1 MGALMLKKSLAILI
15 LLVAVWVP
23 TTSGGA
29 APRHLEVA
37 ITFDDLPVISTLR
50 DDKSWAEITNKL
62 LTTFGQSKAPV
73 IGFVN
78 ETKLYSNNELD
89 PARVALLKAWL
100 DAGLELGNHSYSH
113 HSLNSTPLADFEADV
128 MRGET
133 LTREMMAQRQKQ
145 LRYFRHPFLHTGRSV
160 ETRDQ
165 FVSFLHS
172 HGYSVAPVTI
182 DNSEWIFARA
192 YDNARDANDLTA
204 MKRVADA
211 YLPYMEAKFAYYEN
225 QSNKLF
231 GRDIKQVLLVHA
243 NAINADHFKDIVAM
257 LQKRGYKFITLQD
270 ALSDE
275 AYASPDTFTGPGG
288 ISWLDRW
295 ALTRGVPKDFFKGE
309 PRTPTFV
316 LKLAE
321 VESE

>member
-1 MGALMLKKSLAILI
+1 MFKKSLSILI
-15 LLVAVWVP
+15 LLIAAWVP
-23 TTSGGA
+23 TTSGGP
-29 APRHLEVA
+29 APRRLEVA
-37 ITFDDLPVISTLR
+37 ITFDDLPVISTLH
-50 DDKSWAEITNKL
+50 DEKSLAEITNKL
-62 LTTFGQSKAPV
+62 LTTFKQSKTPI

-128 MRGET
+128 LRGEAI
-133 LTREMMAQRQKQ
+133 TRGLMAQRQKP

-160 ETRDQ
+160 ETRDL

-192 YDNARDANDLTA
+192 YDNARDANDPAA
-204 MKRVADA
+204 MKQVADA
-211 YLPYMEAKFAYYEN
+211 YVPYMEAKFAYYEN

-243 NAINADHFKDIVAM
+243 NAINADYFKNIVAM
-257 LQKRGYKFITLQD
+257 LQKRGYKFITLED
-270 ALSDE
+270 ALSDK
-275 AYASPDTFTGPGG
+275 AYTSPDTFTGPGG

-295 ALTRGVPKDFFKGE
+295 ALTRGVPKDFFQGE
-309 PRTPTFV
+309 PRTPVFV
-316 LKLAE
+316 LKLAG
-321 VESE
+321 VTSE

>member
-1 MGALMLKKSLAILI
+1 MFKKSLSILI
-15 LLVAVWVP
+15 LLAAAWVP
-23 TTSGGA
+23 TTSGGP
-29 APRHLEVA
+29 APRRLEVA

-62 LTTFGQSKAPV
+62 LTTFKQSKAPV

-89 PARVALLKAWL
+89 PARVALLQTWL

-128 MRGET
+128 LRGEA
-133 LTREMMAQRQKQ
+133 LIRGMMAQRQKQ

-192 YDNARDANDLTA
+192 YDNARDANDSAA
-204 MKRVADA
+204 MKQVADA
-211 YLPYMEAKFAYYEN
+211 YVPYMEAKFAYYEQ
-225 QSNKLF
+225 QSRKLF

-243 NAINADHFKDIVAM
+243 NAINADHFKDIVAL
-257 LQKRGYKFITLQD
+257 LQQRGYKFITLEA
-270 ALSDE
+270 ALTDK
-275 AYASPDTFTGPGG
+275 AYASPDTFIGAGG

-309 PRTPTFV
+309 PTTPAFV
-316 LKLAE
+316 LKLAK

>member
-1 MGALMLKKSLAILI
+1 MFKKSLSILI
-15 LLVAVWVP
+15 LLVAAWVP
-23 TTSGGA
+23 TTSGGPE
-29 APRHLEVA
+29 PRRLEVA

-62 LTTFGQSKAPV
+62 LTTFKQSKAPV

-113 HSLNSTPLADFEADV
+113 HSLNSTPLADFESDV
-128 MRGET
+128 LRGET
-133 LTREMMAQRQKQ
+133 LTRGLMAQRQKQ

-182 DNSEWIFARA
+182 DNSDWIFARA
-192 YDNARDANDLTA
+192 YDNARDANDPAA
-204 MKRVADA
+204 MKQVADA
-211 YLPYMEAKFAYYEN
+211 YVPYMEAKFTYYEN
-225 QSNKLF
+225 QSFKLF
-231 GRDIKQVLLVHA
+231 DRQIKQVLLVHA

-257 LQKRGYKFITLQD
+257 LQKRGYSFITLQD
-270 ALSDE
+270 ALRDK
-275 AYASPDTFTGPGG
+275 AYASPDAYTGPGG
-288 ISWLDRW
+288 ISWIDRW
-295 ALTRGVPKDFFKGE
+295 ALTRGVPKDFFQGE
-309 PRTPTFV
+309 PSTPEFV
-316 LKLAE
+316 MKLAG
-321 VESE
+321 VTSE

>member
-1 MGALMLKKSLAILI
+1 MFKKSFSILI
-15 LLVAVWVP
+15 LLIAAWVP
-23 TTSGGA
+23 TTSGGP
-29 APRHLEVA
+29 APRRLEVA
-37 ITFDDLPVISTLR
+37 ITFDDLPVISTLH
-50 DDKSWAEITNKL
+50 DDKSLAEITNKL
-62 LTTFGQSKAPV
+62 LTTFKQSKAPI

-128 MRGET
+128 LRGEAI
-133 LTREMMAQRQKQ
+133 TRGLMAQRQKQ

-165 FVSFLHS
+165 FVSFLHA

-192 YDNARDANDLTA
+192 YDNARDANDLAA
-204 MKRVADA
+204 MKQVADA
-211 YLPYMEAKFAYYEN
+211 YVPYMEAKFVYFEN
-225 QSNKLF
+225 ESNKLF

-243 NAINADHFKDIVAM
+243 NAINADYFKDIVAM
-257 LQKRGYKFITLQD
+257 LQKRGYKFITLDD
-270 ALSDE
+270 ALSDK
-275 AYASPDTFTGPGG
+275 AYTSPDTFTGPGG

-295 ALTRGVPKDFFKGE
+295 ALTRGVPKDFFNGE
-309 PRTPTFV
+309 PRTPEFV
-316 LKLAE
+316 MKLAG
-321 VESE
+321 VASE

>member
-1 MGALMLKKSLAILI
+1 MFKKSFSILI
-15 LLVAVWVP
+15 LLIAAWVP
-23 TTSGGA
+23 TSSGGP
-29 APRHLEVA
+29 APRRLEVA
-37 ITFDDLPVISTLR
+37 ITFDDLPVISTLH
-50 DDKSWAEITNKL
+50 DDKSLAEITNKL
-62 LTTFGQSKAPV
+62 LTTFKHSKAPI

-128 MRGET
+128 LRGEA
-133 LTREMMAQRQKQ
+133 LTRGLMARQQKQ
-145 LRYFRHPFLHTGRSV
+145 LRYFRHPFLHTGRSI

-172 HGYSVAPVTI
+172 HGYAVAPVTI
-182 DNSEWIFARA
+182 DNSDWIFARA
-192 YDNARDANDLTA
+192 YDNARDANDPA
-204 MKRVADA
+204 GMKQIADA
-211 YLPYMEAKFAYYEN
+211 YVPYMEAKFAYYEN

-243 NAINADHFKDIVAM
+243 NAINADYFKDIVSM
-257 LQKRGYKFITLQD
+257 LQKRGYKFITLED
-270 ALSDE
+270 ALSDK
-275 AYASPDTFTGPGG
+275 AYTSPDTFTGPGG

-309 PRTPTFV
+309 PRTPAFV
-316 LKLAE
+316 MTLAK

>member
-1 MGALMLKKSLAILI
+1 MSKKSLFILI
-15 LLVAVWVP
+15 LFVAAWVP
-23 TTSGGA
+23 ITKGRPE
-29 APRHLEVA
+29 PRRLEVA

-50 DDKSWAEITNKL
+50 DDKSWEEITNKL
-62 LTTFGQSKAPV
+62 LTTFKQSKAPV

-78 ETKLYSNNELD
+78 ETKLYPGNQLD

-113 HSLNSTPLADFEADV
+113 HSLNSTPLADFESDV
-128 MRGET
+128 LRGET
-133 LTREMMAQRQKQ
+133 LTRGLMAQRQKQ
-145 LRYFRHPFLHTGRSV
+145 LRYFRHPFLHTGGSV

-172 HGYSVAPVTI
+172 HGYDIAPVTI

-192 YDNARDANDLTA
+192 YDNARDANDPAA

-225 QSNKLF
+225 QSRKLF
-231 GRDIKQVLLVHA
+231 SRDIKQVLLVHA

-270 ALSDE
+270 ALSDK
-275 AYASPDTFTGPGG
+275 AYASPDTYTGPSG

-295 ALTRGVPKDFFKGE
+295 ALTRGVPKDFFQGE
-309 PRTPTFV
+309 PRTPEFV

-321 VESE
+321 VQSE